1 MKVIKSTP
9 DEYVVEIGIE
19 LEPKTMDEYK
29 EEFKDVITDLT
40 DLMDEVYTLLPDQY
54 KDFEKYV
61 YEELKKWIDQ

>member
-9 DEYVVEIGIE
+9 DEYVVEVGIE
-19 LEPKTMDEYK
+19 LEPKTMYEY
-29 EEFKDVITDLT
+29 EQEFKDVIADLT

>member
-9 DEYVVEIGIE
+9 DEYVVELGIE

-29 EEFKDVITDLT
+29 EEFKGVIADLT

-54 KDFEKYV
+54 KNFEKYV
-61 YEELKKWIDQ
+61 YEELRKWIDQ

>member
-19 LEPKTMDEYK
+19 LEPKTMYEY
-29 EEFKDVITDLT
+29 EQEFNDVIADLT